1 MAEAEGFKPRR
12 KNKLELMHEKLREE
26 KATGV
31 VEKVPPKVRK
41 GNPLWVKGMKSPY
54 NAKEK
59 TKEKEE
65 HLRKNGKNF
74 PSLARFYMSEK
85 GYKMAEAI
93 ANDKGHPRQ
102 LDAIKFLAAYG
113 YGQPTAT
120 LNITDGPKELQ
131 KSTQEQLENVL
142 RFRKPGD
149 DGTGEREV
157 SGTPEVPQAN

>member
-1 MAEAEGFKPRR
+1 MAETEGLKPIR
-12 KNKLELMHEKLREE
+12 KNKLELMRDKLLAE

-31 VEKVPPKVRK
+31 VEKVPPKKRG

-120 LNITDGPKELQ
+120 INVTDGPKELQ

-142 RFRKPGD
+142 QFKKPGN
-149 DGTGEREV
+149 DGTGEPETC
-157 SGTPEVPQAN
+157 GTPEVPQAN